1 MLLDIQTFL
10 ANDRLV
16 LSWFNGSNS
25 VFLDGWMSALTSGFA
40 WLALYAS
47 LFYLVIKNNET
58 MGQIMLVVGCA
69 LACVGLADIMAD
81 VIVKPL
87 VERWR
92 PSNDPIFK
100 YDVSVVDGYRGTSYG
115 FFSAHAANTFSLAL
129 FFCMLVRSRVLSVA
143 LVLWSFVNCYT
154 RMYLGLH
161 YPSDIVCGLLW
172 GSVCA
177 IGVYYFYLRVSRRMF
192 GEDNYVSTQYTSTGY
207 RLCDVDIVVLCS
219 FLQFSSP
226 YSRLCLFIKTI
237 L

>member
-25 VFLDGWMSALTSGFA
+25 VFLDGWMSALTSGFT

-47 LFYLVIKNNET
+47 LFYLVVKNNET

-177 IGVYYFYLRVSRRMF
+177 IGVYYFCLRVSRRMF

-207 RLCDVDIVVLCS
+207 RLCDVDIVVFVLVS
-219 FLQFSSP
+219 TVLITLFKA
-226 YSRLCLFIKTI
+226 LFIY
-237 L
+237 

>member
-25 VFLDGWMSALTSGFA
+25 VFLDGWMSALTSGFT
-40 WLALYAS
+40 WLALYVS
-47 LFYLVIKNNET
+47 LFYLVVKNNET

-207 RLCDVDIVVLCS
+207 RLCDVDIVVFVLVS
-219 FLQFSSP
+219 TVLITLFKA
-226 YSRLCLFIKTI
+226 LFIY
-237 L
+237 

>member
-25 VFLDGWMSALTSGFA
+25 VFLDGWMSALTSGFT

-47 LFYLVIKNNET
+47 LFYLVVKNNET

-115 FFSAHAANTFSLAL
+115 FFSAHAANTFSIAL
-129 FFCMLVRSRVLSVA
+129 FFTFLVRNRVLSVV

-207 RLCDVDIVVLCS
+207 RLCDVDIVVFVLVS
-219 FLQFSSP
+219 TVLITLFKA
-226 YSRLCLFIKTI
+226 LFIY
-237 L
+237 

>member
-25 VFLDGWMSALTSGFA
+25 VFLDGWMSALTSGFT

-47 LFYLVIKNNET
+47 LFYLVVKNNET

-100 YDVSVVDGYRGTSYG
+100 YDVSVVEGYRGTSYG

-129 FFCMLVRSRVLSVA
+129 FFYMLVRSRVLSVA

-207 RLCDVDIVVLCS
+207 RLCDVDIVVFVLVS
-219 FLQFSSP
+219 TVLITLFKA
-226 YSRLCLFIKTI
+226 LFIY
-237 L
+237 

>member
-25 VFLDGWMSALTSGFA
+25 VFLDGWMCALTSGFT

-47 LFYLVIKNNET
+47 LFYLVVKNNET

-207 RLCDVDIVVLCS
+207 RLCDVDIVVFVLVS
-219 FLQFSSP
+219 TVLITLFKA
-226 YSRLCLFIKTI
+226 LFIY
-237 L
+237 

>member
-25 VFLDGWMSALTSGFA
+25 VFLDGWMSALTSGFT

-47 LFYLVIKNNET
+47 LFYLVVKNNET

-143 LVLWSFVNCYT
+143 LVLWSFVNSYT

-207 RLCDVDIVVLCS
+207 RLCDVDIVVFVLVS
-219 FLQFSSP
+219 TVLITLFKA
-226 YSRLCLFIKTI
+226 LFIY
-237 L
+237 

>member
-25 VFLDGWMSALTSGFA
+25 VFLDGWMSALTSGFT

-47 LFYLVIKNNET
+47 LFYLVVKNNET

-207 RLCDVDIVVLCS
+207 RLCDVDIVVFVLVS
-219 FLQFSSP
+219 TVLIT
-226 YSRLCLFIKTI
+226 LFKAVFIY
-237 L
+237 

>member
-25 VFLDGWMSALTSGFA
+25 VFLDGWMSALTSGFT
-40 WLALYAS
+40 WVALYAS
-47 LFYLVIKNNET
+47 LFYLVVKNNET

-100 YDVSVVDGYRGTSYG
+100 YDVSVVEGYRGTSYG

-207 RLCDVDIVVLCS
+207 RLCDVDIVVFVLVS
-219 FLQFSSP
+219 TVLITLFKA
-226 YSRLCLFIKTI
+226 LFIY
-237 L
+237 

>member
-115 FFSAHAANTFSLAL
+115 FFSAHAANTCSLAL

-207 RLCDVDIVVLCS
+207 RLCDVDIVVFVLVS
-219 FLQFSSP
+219 TVLITLFKA
-226 YSRLCLFIKTI
+226 LFIY
-237 L
+237 

>member
-25 VFLDGWMSALTSGFA
+25 VFLDGWMSALTSGFT

-100 YDVSVVDGYRGTSYG
+100 YDVSVVEGYRGTSYG

-207 RLCDVDIVVLCS
+207 RLCDVDIVVFVLVS
-219 FLQFSSP
+219 TVLITLFEA
-226 YSRLCLFIKTI
+226 LFIY
-237 L
+237 

>member
-25 VFLDGWMSALTSGFA
+25 VFLDGWMSALTSGFT

-47 LFYLVIKNNET
+47 LFYLVVKNNET
-58 MGQIMLVVGCA
+58 MGQIMLVVGCV

-207 RLCDVDIVVLCS
+207 RLCDVDIVVFVLVS
-219 FLQFSSP
+219 TVLITLFKA
-226 YSRLCLFIKTI
+226 LFIY
-237 L
+237 

>member
-25 VFLDGWMSALTSGFA
+25 VFLDGWMSALTSGFT

-47 LFYLVIKNNET
+47 LFYLVVKNNET

-192 GEDNYVSTQYTSTGY
+192 GEDNYVSTQYTSMGY
-207 RLCDVDIVVLCS
+207 RLCDVDIVVFVLVS
-219 FLQFSSP
+219 TVLITLFKA
-226 YSRLCLFIKTI
+226 LFIY
-237 L
+237 

>member
-25 VFLDGWMSALTSGFA
+25 VFLDGWMSALTSGFT

-47 LFYLVIKNNET
+47 LFYLVVKNNET

-100 YDVSVVDGYRGTSYG
+100 YDVSVVDDYRGTSYG

-207 RLCDVDIVVLCS
+207 RLCDVDIVVFVLVS
-219 FLQFSSP
+219 TVLITLFKA
-226 YSRLCLFIKTI
+226 LFIY
-237 L
+237 

>member
-25 VFLDGWMSALTSGFA
+25 VFLDGWMSALTSGFT

-47 LFYLVIKNNET
+47 LFYLVVKNNET

-172 GSVCA
+172 GSVCS

-207 RLCDVDIVVLCS
+207 RLCDVDIVVFVLVS
-219 FLQFSSP
+219 TVLITLFKA
-226 YSRLCLFIKTI
+226 LFIY
-237 L
+237 

>member
-25 VFLDGWMSALTSGFA
+25 VFLDGWMSALTSGFT

-47 LFYLVIKNNET
+47 LFYLVVKNNET

-100 YDVSVVDGYRGTSYG
+100 YDVSVVEGYRGTSYG
-115 FFSAHAANTFSLAL
+115 FFSAHATNTFSLAL

-207 RLCDVDIVVLCS
+207 RLCDVDIVVFVLVS
-219 FLQFSSP
+219 TVLITLFKA
-226 YSRLCLFIKTI
+226 LFIY
-237 L
+237 

>member
-25 VFLDGWMSALTSGFA
+25 VFLDGWMSALTSGFT

-47 LFYLVIKNNET
+47 LFYLVVKNNET

-115 FFSAHAANTFSLAL
+115 FFSAHAANTFYLAL

-207 RLCDVDIVVLCS
+207 RLCDVDIVVFVLVS
-219 FLQFSSP
+219 TVLITLFKA
-226 YSRLCLFIKTI
+226 LFIY
-237 L
+237 

>member
-25 VFLDGWMSALTSGFA
+25 VFLDGWMSALTSGFT

-47 LFYLVIKNNET
+47 LFYLVVKNNET

-81 VIVKPL
+81 VILKPL

-207 RLCDVDIVVLCS
+207 RLCDVDIVVFVLVS
-219 FLQFSSP
+219 TVLITLFKA
-226 YSRLCLFIKTI
+226 LFIY
-237 L
+237 

>member
-25 VFLDGWMSALTSGFA
+25 VFLDGWMSALTSGFT
-40 WLALYAS
+40 WVALYAS
-47 LFYLVIKNNET
+47 LFYLVVKNNET

-161 YPSDIVCGLLW
+161 YPLDIVCGLLW

-207 RLCDVDIVVLCS
+207 RLCDVDIVVFVLVS
-219 FLQFSSP
+219 TVLITLFEA
-226 YSRLCLFIKTI
+226 LFIY
-237 L
+237 

>member
-25 VFLDGWMSALTSGFA
+25 VFLDGWMSALTSGFT

-47 LFYLVIKNNET
+47 LFYLVVKNNET

-100 YDVSVVDGYRGTSYG
+100 YDVSVVEGYRGTSYG

-129 FFCMLVRSRVLSVA
+129 FFCMLVRSRVLSVV

-207 RLCDVDIVVLCS
+207 RLCDVDIVVFVLVS
-219 FLQFSSP
+219 TVLITLFKA
-226 YSRLCLFIKTI
+226 LFIY
-237 L
+237 

>member
-10 ANDRLV
+10 ANDRFV

-25 VFLDGWMSALTSGFA
+25 VFLDGWMSALTSGFT
-40 WLALYAS
+40 WVALYAS
-47 LFYLVIKNNET
+47 LFYLVVKNNET
-58 MGQIMLVVGCA
+58 MRQIALVVGCA
-69 LACVGLADIMAD
+69 LACVAFADIMAD

-100 YDVSVVDGYRGTSYG
+100 YDVAVVDGYRGSSYG

-129 FFCMLVRSRVLSVA
+129 FLCLLVKSRVLSVA
-143 LVLWSFVNCYT
+143 LVLWSLINCYT

-177 IGVYYFYLRVSRRMF
+177 IGVYFFYLRVSRKMF

-207 RLCDVDIVVLCS
+207 RLCDVDIVVMVLVATVL
-219 FLQFSSP
+219 FTLF
-226 YSRLCLFIKTI
+226 RALFIFY
-237 L
+237 

>member
-207 RLCDVDIVVLCS
+207 RLCDVDIVVFVLVS
-219 FLQFSSP
+219 TVLITLFKA
-226 YSRLCLFIKTI
+226 LFIY
-237 L
+237 

>member
-25 VFLDGWMSALTSGFA
+25 VFLDGWMSALTSGFT

-47 LFYLVIKNNET
+47 LFYLVVKNNET

-207 RLCDVDIVVLCS
+207 RLCDVDIVVFVLVS
-219 FLQFSSP
+219 TVLITLFEA
-226 YSRLCLFIKTI
+226 LFIY
-237 L
+237 

>member
-10 ANDRLV
+10 ANDGLV

-25 VFLDGWMSALTSGFA
+25 VFLDGWMSALTSGFT
-40 WLALYAS
+40 WVALYAS
-47 LFYLVIKNNET
+47 LFYLVVKNNET

-207 RLCDVDIVVLCS
+207 RLCDVDIVVFVLVS
-219 FLQFSSP
+219 TVLITLFKA
-226 YSRLCLFIKTI
+226 LFIY
-237 L
+237 

>member
-1 MLLDIQTFL
+1 MLLDIQTSL

-25 VFLDGWMSALTSGFA
+25 VFLDGWMSALTSGFT

-47 LFYLVIKNNET
+47 LFYLVVKNNET

-207 RLCDVDIVVLCS
+207 RLCDVDIVVFVLVS
-219 FLQFSSP
+219 TVLITLFKA
-226 YSRLCLFIKTI
+226 LFIY
-237 L
+237 

>member
-16 LSWFNGSNS
+16 LSWLNGSNS
-25 VFLDGWMSALTSGFA
+25 VFLDGWMSALTSGFT

-47 LFYLVIKNNET
+47 LFYLVVKNNET

-207 RLCDVDIVVLCS
+207 RLCDVDIVVFVLVS
-219 FLQFSSP
+219 TVLITLFKA
-226 YSRLCLFIKTI
+226 LFIY
-237 L
+237 

>member
-25 VFLDGWMSALTSGFA
+25 VFLDGWMSALTSGFT

-47 LFYLVIKNNET
+47 LFYLVVKNNET

-129 FFCMLVRSRVLSVA
+129 FLCMLVRSRVLSVA

-161 YPSDIVCGLLW
+161 YPLDIVCGLLW

-207 RLCDVDIVVLCS
+207 RLCDVDIVVFVLVS
-219 FLQFSSP
+219 TVLITLFKA
-226 YSRLCLFIKTI
+226 LFIY
-237 L
+237 

>member
-1 MLLDIQTFL
+1 
-10 ANDRLV
+10 
-16 LSWFNGSNS
+16 
-25 VFLDGWMSALTSGFA
+25 
-40 WLALYAS
+40 
-47 LFYLVIKNNET
+47 

-92 PSNDPIFK
+92 PSNDPLFK

-207 RLCDVDIVVLCS
+207 RLCDVDIVVFVLVS
-219 FLQFSSP
+219 TVLITLFKA
-226 YSRLCLFIKTI
+226 LFIY
-237 L
+237 

>member
-25 VFLDGWMSALTSGFA
+25 VFLDGWMSALTSGFT

-47 LFYLVIKNNET
+47 LFYLVVKNNET

-129 FFCMLVRSRVLSVA
+129 FFCMLVRSRVLSVV

-207 RLCDVDIVVLCS
+207 RLCDVDIVVFVLVS
-219 FLQFSSP
+219 TVLITLFKA
-226 YSRLCLFIKTI
+226 LFIY
-237 L
+237 

>member
-25 VFLDGWMSALTSGFA
+25 VFLDGWMSALTSGFT

-207 RLCDVDIVVLCS
+207 RLCDVDIVVFVLVS
-219 FLQFSSP
+219 TVLIT
-226 YSRLCLFIKTI
+226 LFKA
-237 L
+237 LFVY

>member
-25 VFLDGWMSALTSGFA
+25 VFLDGWMSAFTSGFT

-47 LFYLVIKNNET
+47 LFYLVVKNNET

-100 YDVSVVDGYRGTSYG
+100 YDVSVVEGYRGTSYG

-207 RLCDVDIVVLCS
+207 RLCDVDIVVFVLVS
-219 FLQFSSP
+219 TVLITLFKA
-226 YSRLCLFIKTI
+226 LFIY
-237 L
+237 

>member
-25 VFLDGWMSALTSGFA
+25 VFLDGWMSALTSGFT

-47 LFYLVIKNNET
+47 LFYLVIKDNET

-69 LACVGLADIMAD
+69 LARVGLADIMAD

-207 RLCDVDIVVLCS
+207 RLCDVDIVVFVLVS
-219 FLQFSSP
+219 TVLITLFKA
-226 YSRLCLFIKTI
+226 LFIY
-237 L
+237 

>member
-16 LSWFNGSNS
+16 LSWCNGSNS
-25 VFLDGWMSALTSGFA
+25 VFLDGWMSALTSGFT

-47 LFYLVIKNNET
+47 LFYLVVKNNET

-207 RLCDVDIVVLCS
+207 RLCDVDIVVFVLVS
-219 FLQFSSP
+219 TVLITLFKA
-226 YSRLCLFIKTI
+226 LFIY
-237 L
+237 